1 MKNRFRE
8 INKNRKII
16 KKGLNDLI
24 VLFTILVGNQGKISV
39 LSNTLLSSG

>member
-1 MKNRFRE
+1 MKNRLMK

-16 KKGLNDLI
+16 KEGVNDL
-24 VLFTILVGNQGKISV
+24 VVPFTMLVGNLGEISV